1 MSGLIIKDLLNL
13 KKQILPLGVFFII
26 YFGISLVSKDSS
38 FFSGMIMIFCSILP
52 ITALAYDDRAGWNK
66 YALTMPVSRSM
77 LVISKYAMSLILI
90 GVGAVV
96 VLLFNALFG
105 MNSLHE
111 SLVSTCT
118 ILFMGVI
125 MLSLSLPL
133 NYKFGIEKSRY
144 VLIGVCV
151 LPAAIISIFSV
162 GISSGDSDQVYGM
175 MHLIE
180 MVFTS
185 NWLIAGELIISAMI
199 FLISMMISV
208 NIIQR
213 KEF

>member
-77 LVISKYAMSLILI
+77 LVISKYVMSLILI

-199 FLISMMISV
+199 FFISMMISV

>member
-77 LVISKYAMSLILI
+77 LVISKYVMSLILI

-180 MVFTS
+180 MVVTS

-199 FLISMMISV
+199 FFISMMISV